1 MRAYGKDWS
10 YNVYSCRYCLYWK
23 GKKTGCIYPSG
34 CCCPIPQKPPVRNG
48 QPVIYPKEQEDS
60 PAKTECDGC
69 PYGRDS
75 PCLGWCTKQVMKSLG
90 FAKERGSS

>member
-23 GKKTGCIYPSG
+23 GRKTGCIYPSG
-34 CCCPIPQKPPVRNG
+34 CCCPIPQKPPVRDG
-48 QPVIYPKEQEDS
+48 QPVFYPKEQEDS
-60 PAKTECDGC
+60 PGKTECVEC

-75 PCLGWCTKQVMKSLG
+75 PCLGWCTKQVMMSLG